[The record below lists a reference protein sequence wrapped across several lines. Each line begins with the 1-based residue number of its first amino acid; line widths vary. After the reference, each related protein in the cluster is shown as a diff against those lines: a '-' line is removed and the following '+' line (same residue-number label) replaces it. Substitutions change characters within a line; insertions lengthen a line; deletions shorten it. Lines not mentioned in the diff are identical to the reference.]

1 LWTRRR
7 FARDT
12 ACPQRHLPFWLVRFR
27 FRFRFRAASGS
38 ARAEGLKPGGVQI
51 LLLFAVVFLGFFLYI
66 TRCPCGPPPTH
77 LPLYPLLLLL
87 LRGACRAW
95 ADDRGAGRWPRG
107 AWRASDYTNGTHTP
121 MHFEVLIFFCTIF
134 QRFFAVVLIT
144 HDDDFNY

>member
-77 LPLYPLLLLL
+77 LPLYPLLL
-87 LRGACRAW
+87 RGAWRAW
-95 ADDRGAGRWPRG
+95 ADDRGAGAMAAGGVARQRLHE
-107 AWRASDYTNGTHTP
+107 RDTHTNA
-121 MHFEVLIFFCTIF
+121 F
-134 QRFFAVVLIT
+134 
-144 HDDDFNY
+144 